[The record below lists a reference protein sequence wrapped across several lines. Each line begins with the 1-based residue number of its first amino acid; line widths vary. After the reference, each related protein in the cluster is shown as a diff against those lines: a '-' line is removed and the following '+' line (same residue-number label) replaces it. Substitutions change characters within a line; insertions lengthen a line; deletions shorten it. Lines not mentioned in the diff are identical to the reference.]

1 MNNPNNQKFRP
12 YFTPSEL
19 AEVIR
24 CLKAA
29 PTTSMPLLRYLESFS
44 LKITHGILSPQ
55 VTLQPST
62 EEKLGFAQQAIQQ
75 SAQEL
80 WQEWLIS
87 PDKMTPPQM
96 ARIQQ
101 YRWENDMMDPTEVA
115 AYEESILASSS
126 SSSIKKG
133 T

>member
-1 MNNPNNQKFRP
+1 MNPNNQKFRP

-19 AEVIR
+19 QEIIR

-29 PTTSMPLLRYLESFS
+29 PTISMPLLRYLESFS
-44 LKITHGILSPQ
+44 LKITRGIMQPQ

-62 EEKLGFAQQAIQQ
+62 EEKLGFTPQAIQQ

-80 WQEWLIS
+80 WQEWLIN

-101 YRWENDMMDPTEVA
+101 YRWENDMMDPVESA
-115 AYEESILASSS
+115 AYEDSLLSG
-126 SSSIKKG
+126 KG
-133 T
+133 